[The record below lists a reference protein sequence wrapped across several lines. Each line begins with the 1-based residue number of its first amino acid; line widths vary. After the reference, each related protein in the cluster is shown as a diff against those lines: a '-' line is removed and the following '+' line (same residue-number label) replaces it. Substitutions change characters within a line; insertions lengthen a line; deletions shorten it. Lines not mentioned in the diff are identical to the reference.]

1 MGKKNKKA
9 DSPKES
15 QYDRKNELKKAIREN
30 NPDGIIKGLD
40 KVREFAIPNK
50 DDVYLSILSDA
61 KGRNGETNSEAWVL
75 MNGLYDKVYNFL
87 KKLQEGE
94 KGDTRERQEL
104 VDAIAEAN
112 RNLVEKLMASQ
123 EKIDDKSRFYIQRY
137 IIDLTFALAEKA
149 DHVFDLLGM
158 YYYLLRMWNDER
170 SGSEDFRKLFG
181 DDYLSDF
188 IRVSYKDIEIC
199 QNSNKFDGIKW
210 LSYLENN
217 AQKNDKSHI
226 QVFSKAVLRYK
237 QEVEEGK
244 GTAGKGSV
252 SSERSPHN
260 RGIVQGPAGKGGEK
274 KTDSVRDDYEEVT
287 DLDKKVRK
295 EVTAQ
300 GSHKNSKGE
309 KEKPQKES
317 GWRTIVLVLIVIV
330 SMILGGIVGYILGA
344 SKGQSHSSNPNEFT
358 ETSETA
364 DQGNTEISAEGVTT
378 GEGVEY
384 QQKEDKSDPAG
395 KESNKQDTEP
405 EAVDQKDGNAAEPGS
420 SEQGGEANAESGTSG
435 QGEEENEEQGSSEQ
449 DGQENKKSGSE
460 DQAKQSENEDN
471 QDVDAVEKGKEGV
484 EYKLEEKQE
493 LRLERRKVIFKHD
506 IF

>member
-274 KTDSVRDDYEEVT
+274 KPDSVRDDYEEVT

-300 GSHKNSKGE
+300 GSGKNSKE
-309 KEKPQKES
+309 KKEKPERES
-317 GWRTIVLVLIVIV
+317 KWRNVVLALIVIV
-330 SMILGGIVGYILGA
+330 SMILGGIVGYVFGA
-344 SKGQSHSSNPNEFT
+344 SKGQSHSSGPEEFT

-364 DQGNTEISAEGVTT
+364 DQGNTENSTEGVTS

-384 QQKEDKSDPAG
+384 KQKEDESDPAENSSRED
-395 KESNKQDTEP
+395 ESETAGQPDGNEAETESS
-405 EAVDQKDGNAAEPGS
+405 DQKDEGNG
-420 SEQGGEANAESGTSG
+420 ESGASG
-435 QGEEENEEQGSSEQ
+435 QAEEGAEEQGSSDQGEETGSSDQ
-449 DGQENKKSGSE
+449 STQEDGGKESKDKSKKAGNKGDGS
-460 DQAKQSENEDN
+460 A
-471 QDVDAVEKGKEGV
+471 DAVDKGNGGV
-484 EYKLEEKQE
+484 EYTLEEQGNS
-493 LRLERRKVIFKHD
+493 
-506 IF
+506 

>member
-61 KGRNGETNSEAWVL
+61 KGRNKETNSEAWVL

-244 GTAGKGSV
+244 GAAGKGSV

-287 DLDKKVRK
+287 NLDKKVRK

-300 GSHKNSKGE
+300 GSGKNSKE
-309 KEKPQKES
+309 KKEKPERES
-317 GWRTIVLVLIVIV
+317 KWRNVVLALIVIV
-330 SMILGGIVGYILGA
+330 SMILGGIVGYVFGA
-344 SKGQSHSSNPNEFT
+344 SKGQSHSSGPEEFT

-364 DQGNTEISAEGVTT
+364 DQGNTENSTEGVTS

-384 QQKEDKSDPAG
+384 KQKEDESDPAENSSRED
-395 KESNKQDTEP
+395 ESETAGQPDGN
-405 EAVDQKDGNAAEPGS
+405 EAEAESSDQKDEGNG
-420 SEQGGEANAESGTSG
+420 ESGASG
-435 QGEEENEEQGSSEQ
+435 QAEEGAEEQGSSDQSTQE
-449 DGQENKKSGSE
+449 DGEKESKDQSKKAESE
-460 DQAKQSENEDN
+460 DNETADSVDKRNDGIEYSLDN
-471 QDVDAVEKGKEGV
+471 AGNT
-484 EYKLEEKQE
+484 
-493 LRLERRKVIFKHD
+493 
-506 IF
+506 